1 MIHVPGDK
9 PHVPQITPK
18 EIKAEPQ
25 ADKTSQTAR
34 GAKQIPNIGKGPTY
48 DAAAAAHRG
57 KAIAGMLAGLA
68 MEAEK
73 KELSFAE
80 IVQRV
85 IDLTG
90 ITNPEAAMEEANR
103 KMQKE
108 IDDELEAIKANKDLM
123 EEAASWEAF
132 ANILESKLSDEQI
145 QSFIGLL
152 KAEVSGADV
161 EINE

>member
-1 MIHVPGDK
+1 MVRVPGDK

-18 EIKAEPQ
+18 EQKVEQKSEQSQ
-25 ADKTSQTAR
+25 ARQAR
-34 GAKQIPNIGKGPTY
+34 NIQNIGKGPTY
-48 DAAAAAHRG
+48 DASAVAARS
-57 KAIAGMLAGLA
+57 KAIAGMLAALA
-68 MEAEK
+68 VEAEK

-90 ITNPEAAMEEANR
+90 ITNPEAAMEEASR
-103 KMQKE
+103 KLQKE
-108 IDDELEAIKANKDLM
+108 IDDELEAIKSNKDLM
-123 EEAASWEAF
+123 EEAESWEAF

-152 KAEVSGADV
+152 KAEISGADV
-161 EINE
+161 DVDG